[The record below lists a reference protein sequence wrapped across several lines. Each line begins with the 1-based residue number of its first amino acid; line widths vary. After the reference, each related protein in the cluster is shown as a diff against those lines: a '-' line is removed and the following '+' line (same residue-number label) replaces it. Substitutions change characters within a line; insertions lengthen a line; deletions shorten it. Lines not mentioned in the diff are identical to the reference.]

1 MARPEPDGGSAGS
14 LTQEDVERFCW
25 YELPVKS
32 MAEPA
37 EYPRILTALAE
48 LLQHAGRA
56 RAAAVRAAYRRAV
69 DTSLV
74 TPPDT
79 DLLTWGPGMG
89 IDEAVARS
97 NASRLL
103 EQALDDG
110 TLVPST
116 RGYAAACITGF
127 VAGPLG

>member
-1 MARPEPDGGSAGS
+1 
-14 LTQEDVERFCW
+14 
-25 YELPVKS
+25 
-32 MAEPA
+32 
-37 EYPRILTALAE
+37 
-48 LLQHAGRA
+48 
-56 RAAAVRAAYRRAV
+56 V

-79 DLLTWGPGMG
+79 DLLTWGPVMG
-89 IDEAVARS
+89 IDEAIARS

-116 RGYAAACITGF
+116 RGYAAACIKQVERWLTTPHPSHMKF
-127 VAGPLG
+127 VSQHTSPGSSSAHSVDTRRSCGGRPYRWPNASLMARTSSLPLAS